1 MGRQHGSNHW
11 IKVQKHTPD
20 KPELR
25 HVSRVCG
32 VTLGDA
38 FLAWFRVYA
47 YFDESTDDGTLA
59 LFTSEDVDD
68 LGKLPGLG
76 AALASVGWLLF
87 DARGCTVVH
96 WHRHN
101 YFQQS
106 RNSISARSWWWRFS
120 RASRLW
126 TKLWLWRRRR
136 RWRPQQRR
144 RIFYCCFANNR
155 YRCWGSTKRQQLSTR
170 TECRV

>member
-101 YFQQS
+101 GGGAKARALHAEAQDRHRDRDGDGLVTLPPSPKHHARDVLVTRNYPQTRLDQS
-106 RNSISARSWWWRFS
+106 RD
-120 RASRLW
+120 
-126 TKLWLWRRRR
+126 T
-136 RWRPQQRR
+136 P
-144 RIFYCCFANNR
+144 
-155 YRCWGSTKRQQLSTR
+155 
-170 TECRV
+170 